1 MTRLRLR
8 NQRRGFA
15 LRCAEVLI
23 GAGIVASAATGLAHV
38 VGPNGLG
45 VAQFEPS
52 WPFVGSSAYPMAVEA
67 TFDDDAG
74 VDVTHAPV
82 TVNTSDGTR
91 DAATGGGG
99 LEIFGPI
106 TGRVSYMNPSLP
118 ERWAWVA
125 WQAALPILTAV
136 SLIVVLRLVRSVR
149 VGSPFTARNAVR
161 LRALALLV
169 GGGGSLVSLVGALV
183 PNWLLGTSGA
193 AEIVHLRGYVSLVPL
208 VAGVLIA
215 ILAEVWQTGIEM
227 NRDLDGTV

>member
-52 WPFVGSSAYPMAVEA
+52 WPFVGSGAYPMAVEA

-99 LEIFGPI
+99 H
-106 TGRVSYMNPSLP
+106 
-118 ERWAWVA
+118 
-125 WQAALPILTAV
+125 LTAV